1 MKIIG
6 AAECCGSAASKPGQ
20 AHVAAAPS
28 STQAPAMGVLKK
40 PASKLQGILKK
51 PPAGTLPWFRTR
63 RPKRSQRTRRPS
75 RTTSRRKTKRR
86 SKTAP
91 RGGGGGGGGQRG
103 RGREEGRQASQGRQ
117 ACQSEEAVQASPSG
131 PQPLPQGG
139 QGPFGGRLRPLLQEA
154 QREAEAV
161 LVEEV

>member
-1 MKIIG
+1 MLRN
-6 AAECCGSAASKPGQ
+6 
-20 AHVAAAPS
+20 VADL
-28 STQAPAMGVLKK
+28 QKK

-51 PPAGTLPWFRTR
+51 PAA
-63 RPKRSQRTRRPS
+63 S
-75 RTTSRRKTKRR
+75 RDL
-86 SKTAP
+86 ALVP
-91 RGGGGGGGGQRG
+91 YQEEPEGEEAEQDDLQEEDEEEVQEQPQEEEE
-103 RGREEGRQASQGRQ
+103 EEGDEVGHQ

-154 QREAEAV
+154 RREAEAV